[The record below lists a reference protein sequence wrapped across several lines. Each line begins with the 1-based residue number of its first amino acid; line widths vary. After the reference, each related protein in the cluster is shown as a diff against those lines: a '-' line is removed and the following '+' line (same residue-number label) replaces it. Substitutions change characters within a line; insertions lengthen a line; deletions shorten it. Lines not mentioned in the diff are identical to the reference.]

1 MSRFPRSARPGG
13 APRWLLLSIAAVLF
27 AVGIYLGIEIG
38 KPPPRPDFGRKADA
52 PPPSAGKSTTP
63 PSSVS
68 EPASSGPEPASH
80 EAPEPGEPL
89 PVVRQPAPG
98 SAAHPRL
105 ALVIDDLGRSLED
118 LDTLAALGVPITY
131 AVLPFEV
138 RTAEVVS
145 ELRRRGAEYLCHLP
159 MEAQGG
165 ANPGPGALLLSMDH
179 AELEAATRKAL
190 AAVPGAL
197 GVNNHMGSGIAA
209 DRGAITTVVSV
220 VAEAGLYFLD
230 SRTTHETLGY
240 TVAHQLG
247 IPAAERQVF
256 LDTRREREYIR
267 GQFAQFLEAA
277 RTRGGAI
284 AIAHPYPETLEVLAE
299 SVPLAVAEG
308 FEFVRVSALLEQP

>member
-1 MSRFPRSARPGG
+1 M
-13 APRWLLLSIAAVLF
+13 PRWLLLSGAVVLLGL
-27 AVGIYLGIEIG
+27 GIYVGIEIG
-38 KPPPRPDFGRKADA
+38 KPPPRPDFGRQVEA
-52 PPPSAGKSTTP
+52 PPPSVEKSTVP
-63 PSSVS
+63 
-68 EPASSGPEPASH
+68 PASVPEPST
-80 EAPEPGEPL
+80 PEPGESSEPVAEPTPL
-89 PVVRQPAPG
+89 LRQPAPG
-98 SAAHPRL
+98 ATAHPRL

-118 LDTLAALGVPITY
+118 LDTLASFGVPITY

-165 ANPGPGALLLSMDH
+165 ANPGPGALLLSMGH

-209 DRGAITTVVSV
+209 NREAITAVVSV
-220 VAEAGLYFLD
+220 VAEEGLYFLD

-267 GQFAQFLEAA
+267 GQFAQFLKAA

-299 SVPLAVAEG
+299 SVPRAVAEG
-308 FEFVRVSALLEQP
+308 FEFVRVSALLERP